1 MKCGI
6 DSVAKDHKV
15 PIERNTEKK
24 ASLGFFRFD
33 LRKGR
38 SFLMFEV

>member
-1 MKCGI
+1 M
-6 DSVAKDHKV
+6 DSVAKDHRV
-15 PIERNTEKK
+15 PIEQKTEKK

-38 SFLMFEV
+38 SFLELEV